1 MDSSIQDIA
10 STASYPQSITLH
22 SVYPVLFWNQVQID
36 LARPQ
41 KNVIHLTQL
50 NDFQGIKLRLLESG
64 TPVDI
69 FDVFDPEDTEVAVE
83 FYDRGKN
90 FFSLFYQDSAHDLL
104 VAGSISDFIIPFRS
118 VSAFTT
124 RRKIELV
131 IRFFNDYTSLRTFP
145 ITVDV
150 FPSTPT
156 YPIIVDGG
164 NAGGGDAPAPHV
176 QQ

>member
-22 SVYPVLFWNQVQID
+22 SGYPVLFWNQVQID

-41 KNVIHLTQL
+41 KNVIHLTQW

-64 TPVDI
+64 TTVDI
-69 FDVFDPEDTEVAVE
+69 FDVFDPENTEVSVE
-83 FYDRGKN
+83 FYDKGKN

-104 VAGSISDFIIPFRS
+104 DAGSISDFIIPFRS

-150 FPSTPT
+150 FPST
-156 YPIIVDGG
+156 VK
-164 NAGGGDAPAPHV
+164 AGGGDPPAPHV